1 MKKIIVLS
9 ALTYLT
15 FVSEFLLAQG
25 PPDPGGSP
33 VYEEPPLGGSAPL
46 GDELLVFVV
55 LILCYLTYKLW
66 YKKPRLTR
74 FLEVI
79 RYHF

>member
-9 ALTYLT
+9 ALVYLT
-15 FVSEFLLAQG
+15 FVSELLPAQG

-55 LILCYLTYKLW
+55 LMLCYLTYKLW
-66 YKKPRLTR
+66 YLKPRLSR
-74 FLEVI
+74 ILAII
-79 RYHF
+79 R